1 MTTMNTTSRVCVYR
15 HNGRNPWGK
24 IQRSTKIAKGIRYI
38 STAGHGG
45 YALTRERW
53 EAMPEHFKNCSFTK
67 DQFFEHDISWC
78 AVVLAWPEYF
88 GDTLRQEAQMTFDR
102 WYAPKMAVA

>member
-1 MTTMNTTSRVCVYR
+1 MSNMNNTPRYR
-15 HNGRNPWGK
+15 YRARNPWGK
-24 IQRSTKIAKGIRYI
+24 IQSSKEIAPGIRYI

-45 YALTRERW
+45 YALTLDRCLEMTYHLRQ
-53 EAMPEHFKNCSFTK
+53 CSFTN
-67 DQFFEHDISWC
+67 DQFFEHDLSWC
-78 AVVLAWPEYF
+78 AVVLAWPEHF